1 MRFSPLSFLIGVGA
15 AWAFPVVAKS
25 FRALAVEATVTGLAL
40 MDEAKRA
47 LAEQR
52 EHLEDIAAEARARH
66 EERQAAELADAA
78 AEAADAAD
86 LADAAQAESDGA
98 EQNGGADAGRRR
110 RRRAPASSR

>member
-40 MDEAKRA
+40 MDEAKRM

-78 AEAADAAD
+78 AEVADVADLPDAA
-86 LADAAQAESDGA
+86 AAESDA
-98 EQNGGADAGRRR
+98 EQNGGAEAGRRR